1 MFSDPQSVK
10 FDNSTETSVPRI
22 NSGGGKS
29 EYVSED
35 GTKRLSIGTITTK
48 GDRKRATVRLDLSK
62 ITTDPYDTSQNVRV
76 STSAYLVV
84 DYPEAGFTKEELK
97 KLTEGLTTFLTASSG
112 SAIKKALAEEN

>member
-29 EYVSED
+29 EYVNED